1 MVARQPSRA
10 IEEGER
16 AVDGAARGSARPTR
30 RSGHSCSLP
39 TTRSSRTIP
48 VGSSHYFLTP
58 RSAALAEIKV
68 EDIRSY
74 SPRAHGPWSQCSALA
89 AASRCCGCTASPR
102 WRRPASIC
110 GGLHHRAQP
119 ALPGLRGRG
128 GNAFV
133 LFLTGLQNILSPH
146 RAFGIVRRLTRS
158 GPSVLAA
165 PMPGH
170 DANRSIPPL
179 LPPHSSREDP
189 GIPLADP
196 QRLRLA
202 TRSPRTITFQ
212 PFDVPC
218 HPYLGSHLGP
228 AVWSP
233 SKNRAD
239 RLLPYP
245 NISPAM
251 RMWPAGSLRRLKP
264 TLILALRTMATA
276 TN

>member
-1 MVARQPSRA
+1 MLSIALLGDLQDPPVVADTVVVADHALVANDPGWEQPLFPNTKVGRA
-10 IEEGER
+10 GGDQGPGHPVLQPASTRSMEPVLGPGSSFPLLRLYGI
-16 AVDGAARGSARPTR
+16 ATMATASQYLRGSTSP
-30 RSGHSCSLP
+30 S
-39 TTRSSRTIP
+39 TTGAFR
-48 VGSSHYFLTP
+48 
-58 RSAALAEIKV
+58 
-68 EDIRSY
+68 
-74 SPRAHGPWSQCSALA
+74 SPRTRGECLRTVP
-89 AASRCCGCTASPR
+89 
-102 WRRPASIC
+102 
-110 GGLHHRAQP
+110 HRAAKYP
-119 ALPGLRGRG
+119 
-128 GNAFV
+128 V
-133 LFLTGLQNILSPH
+133 PH
-146 RAFGIVRRLTRS
+146 RAFGIVRRQTRS

-179 LPPHSSREDP
+179 LPPHSSREDA

-196 QRLRLA
+196 QRLRRLA

-233 SKNRAD
+233 SKNRVD

-245 NISPAM
+245 NISPAT